1 MSVYYGDFAEDA
13 TVYVPLTTHA
23 AAGGAVAPASPFDLG
38 DFAIYKNGSATQK
51 TTSNGLTVTSPFDS
65 VTGLHLLAIDT
76 SVDTGDAGFWAVG
89 SDYMVVLAPAS
100 GTGTVETVDGQSV
113 VAVVATFSIENRGPL
128 RLRRGVNVNTL
139 FTVGGG
145 STTTSVVT
153 SSMSPAA
160 AATDQTKG
168 QILCFDRETTTANL
182 RGQKTDITGSSAG
195 GVLTVTAL
203 SDAPVSGDFGT
214 IQ

>member
-38 DFAIYKNGSATQK
+38 DFAIYN
-51 TTSNGLTVTSPFDS
+51 NGLTVTSPFDS

-139 FTVGGG
+139 FTVGSG